1 MSKIKFPLVVLSIAI
16 LIFDAVALNIW
27 LLKTANFINDIRIF
41 YDYVMSNMFVL
52 VIFADLLVFSIIA
65 IIWMYFDSTRRK
77 MNFTYRIIYIFLA
90 LIIGSPVLLMYLAF
104 RKKDE

>member
-1 MSKIKFPLVVLSIAI
+1 MKVNKLYLLVISLAI

-65 IIWMYFDSTRRK
+65 IIWMYFDNTRRK
-77 MNFTYRIIYIFLA
+77 MNFAYRIIYIFLA